1 MFRQTNICPVK
12 NGLKIVY
19 SVFVCVAARM
29 CMCVWL
35 CVCVKGGLGV
45 GGGGGESSNVNI
57 LRQAVWILTHPLYVS
72 DSRHMKQNGLLMGL
86 CV

>member
-1 MFRQTNICPVK
+1 MRV
-12 NGLKIVY
+12 
-19 SVFVCVAARM
+19 
-29 CMCVWL
+29 
-35 CVCVKGGLGV
+35 CVCVKGGGV
-45 GGGGGESSNVNI
+45 GVGGGGGGESSNVNI